1 MSEVRHNS
9 FEFEKSLPY
18 VRDSGIQKLMEIF
31 AVESWAELFK
41 AGLRWPRVTARFKF
55 RFGSLKS
62 ISVFI
67 LFVNRLMIGRC
78 KNNRENYPR
87 KCFWAQEKETRVK
100 FNPRL
105 SANRAFEQLG
115 PGFWNAESVISRLK
129 PESKSHWQR
138 IRNPVP
144 EMRNPLC
151 GIQNPESRRLSWIPL
166 HGAKGPI
173 RRSELTLNWTWN
185 TYTRQVKSLN

>member
-1 MSEVRHNS
+1 
-9 FEFEKSLPY
+9 
-18 VRDSGIQKLMEIF
+18 MEYGNEQIF

-87 KCFWAQEKETRVK
+87 KCFWAHEKETRVK

-105 SANRAFEQLG
+105 SANRPSNNSALG
-115 PGFWNAESVISRLK
+115 FGMRNRESHDWN
-129 PESKSHWQR
+129 
-138 IRNPVP
+138 RNPSPTDKESGIQYLKSGIHCV
-144 EMRNPLC
+144 ESR
-151 GIQNPESRRLSWIPL
+151 IQNPRLSWIPL
-166 HGAKGPI
+166 NGAKGPI